1 MVRPA
6 MRLVSLCLVEDP
18 NSTLTFHPRLTVV
31 FGLTPEAR
39 SFLTEALSLM
49 VNGQSAGVFAQVD
62 MDGTLIDVGP
72 GYRRVPAPIQVVN
85 SVIHAQDLLEPRM
98 GVTART
104 GGEAPASTVDL
115 PDQLVK
121 AKRQH
126 QAATASLHALTDSI
140 QRVRADATAAVEARK
155 SIVAALEHARA
166 AADPGCVAAMRGAFD
181 AARQVELDLGAD
193 FGVVRA
199 DTIDTVKR
207 RIELLEAHLATAH
220 ESLASL
226 PYLPSARVVSALE
239 DALQAVRP
247 GPVASRRAIDL
258 ADQWVKLREQLAEIE
273 ERYATADGS
282 VSAISDRLDA
292 ARHELVAAEVGSKP
306 RTLTDDDI
314 RELETTH
321 EALLEAERKATSRLG
336 GNRAKRVLEIAIEN
350 QQAVLDRLGFPTWSS
365 FVMGDRMLDSTKDA
379 KLRVQQLQAEVARL
393 ERQWASVS
401 AVLDADAEFVA
412 TLDQIDIV
420 YAEARTLVGDVDDLE
435 MGLRNLRIDPTRST
449 TTAAE
454 ALARLVAEL
463 AAVGIEYDDGA
474 QLEELCG
481 YAEQWIAD
489 AHAVDAH
496 RQELERDIEEAEL
509 EMAEARATF
518 DRIETLGP
526 HDDSRLAGNAK
537 VRSARAAI
545 AEAAARVAGHRA
557 ALGEITRL
565 LVVSTSAAASERR
578 TSAEHAAKLE
588 LIDLATTME
597 RAALARVSRIEAAMR
612 DESPIVSS
620 SRQSM
625 GGGHDEST
633 VLGEYIE
640 KRAFASL
647 PHSLAGPLPLLLDDC
662 FAGMNSDTRVALLH
676 RVNRTAERTQLLYL
690 TSEPDV
696 ADWVALNLSPNAM
709 VVTGTGFFSPSG
721 AAFTQ

>member
-1 MVRPA
+1 

-39 SFLTEALSLM
+39 SFLAEALSLM

-85 SVIHAQDLLEPRM
+85 SVIRAQDLLEPRM
-98 GVTART
+98 GVTA
-104 GGEAPASTVDL
+104 GKSDAPPSAVDL

-126 QAATASLHALTDSI
+126 QAAVASLHALNDSI
-140 QRVRADATAAVEARK
+140 QRVRADEIAAVEARK
-155 SIVAALEHARA
+155 SIVAALEQARA
-166 AADPGCVAAMRGAFD
+166 AADPGCVAALRGAFD
-181 AARQVELDLGAD
+181 LARQVELDLGAD

-199 DTIDTVKR
+199 DTIDTVKS
-207 RIELLEAHLATAH
+207 RIEILEVHLANAH

-226 PYLPSARVVSALE
+226 PYLPSAGVVSALE
-239 DALQAVRP
+239 DALQTVRP

-273 ERYATADGS
+273 ERYATGDGS

-292 ARHELVAAEVGSKP
+292 ARHELVVAEVGSKP

-321 EALLEAERKATSRLG
+321 EALLEAERKATGRLG
-336 GNRAKRVLEIAIEN
+336 GNRAKRQLEIAIEN

-379 KLRVQQLQAEVARL
+379 KLRVHQLQAEVARL
-393 ERQWASVS
+393 ERQWAAVS
-401 AVLDADAEFVA
+401 SVLDADAEFVA

-420 YAEARTLVGDVDDLE
+420 YAEARSLVGDVDDLE
-435 MGLRNLRIDPTRST
+435 MALRNLRVDPTRST
-449 TTAAE
+449 ATAAD
-454 ALARLVAEL
+454 AHKRLVAEL

-474 QLEELCG
+474 QLEEMCG

-496 RQELERDIEEAEL
+496 RQELERDIEEAEV

-526 HDDSRLAGNAK
+526 HDDSRLSGNAR
-537 VRSARAAI
+537 VRSARSAI
-545 AEAAARVAGHRA
+545 AEAVARVARHRA

-565 LVVSTSAAASERR
+565 LVVSTAAAASERR

-588 LIDLATTME
+588 LLDLATTME
-597 RAALARVSRIEAAMR
+597 RAALARVSRVEAAMR

-625 GGGHDEST
+625 GGAHDEST

-640 KRAFASL
+640 RRAFASL

-662 FAGMNSDTRVALLH
+662 FAGMNSDIRVSLLH

-690 TSEPDV
+690 TSEADI

>member
-39 SFLTEALSLM
+39 SFLAEALSLM

-62 MDGTLIDVGP
+62 VDGTLIDVGP

-85 SVIHAQDLLEPRM
+85 SIIHAQDLLEPRM
-98 GVTART
+98 GVTGRDAAD
-104 GGEAPASTVDL
+104 APTSAVDL

-126 QAATASLHALTDSI
+126 QAAVASLHALTDSI
-140 QRVRADATAAVEARK
+140 QRVRADAAAAVESRA
-155 SIVAALEHARA
+155 SIVTALEQARA
-166 AADPGCVAAMRGAFD
+166 TSDPGCVAAMRGAFD
-181 AARQVELDLGAD
+181 AARQLELEIGVD

-199 DTIDTVKR
+199 DTIDTVKK
-207 RIELLEAHLATAH
+207 RIELLEAHLAMAN

-226 PYLPSARVVSALE
+226 PLLPRAAVVSALE
-239 DALQAVRP
+239 DALQAVHP
-247 GPVASRRAIDL
+247 GPVASRRAVDL

-273 ERYATADGS
+273 ERYATSDGS

-292 ARHELVAAEVGSKP
+292 ARHELTVAEVGSRP
-306 RTLTDDDI
+306 RTITHDDI
-314 RELETTH
+314 RELESIH
-321 EALLEAERKATSRLG
+321 EALLEAERKATGRLG
-336 GNRAKRVLEIAIEN
+336 GNRAKRQLEIVIEKH
-350 QQAVLDRLGFPTWSS
+350 QEVLDRLGFPTWSA

-379 KLRVQQLQAEVARL
+379 KQRVQHLQAEVARL
-393 ERQWASVS
+393 EQQWAAVS

-412 TLDQIDIV
+412 TLDRIDIV
-420 YAEARTLVGDVDDLE
+420 YGEARALVGDVDDLE
-435 MGLRNLRIDPTRST
+435 MALRNLRVDPTRST

-454 ALARLVAEL
+454 AQARLVTEL

-474 QLEELCG
+474 RLEELCG

-489 AHAVDAH
+489 AHAIDAH
-496 RQELERDIEEAEL
+496 RQELERDIVEAEF
-509 EMAEARATF
+509 EMAEARATL

-526 HDDSRLAGNAK
+526 HDDSRLSGNGK

-545 AEAAARVAGHRA
+545 AEGAARVAGHRES
-557 ALGEITRL
+557 LGEITRL

-588 LIDLATTME
+588 LMELATSME
-597 RAALARVSRIEAAMR
+597 RTALARVSRIEAAMR

-625 GGGHDEST
+625 GGGHDESS

-640 KRAFASL
+640 NRAFASL

-662 FAGMNSDTRVALLH
+662 FAGMNNDMRVSLLH
-676 RVNRTAERTQLLYL
+676 RINRTAERTQLLYL
-690 TSEPDV
+690 TSEADV